1 MANEPITREEMLL
14 NAVATGV
21 SSGIEP
27 ITREEMYLAY
37 IGGQDV
43 IPPEPITRKE
53 QFLSM
58 IAPGGGSGVTIRNQ
72 NKTVTENGT
81 YTADAGYTGLG
92 IVTVAVPIPDVEETW
107 FSTEGQMYTK
117 NIFSEETTYLRGYA
131 YRGCTYLEA
140 AIFPNCAGLGGSWVL
155 SDNPALKTVKLGK
168 VKNVISST
176 CRDSSM
182 LEEVELGSI
191 GYPVLSMVST
201 SLYNPTAAFTVTI
214 YVDAATLA
222 DIPTAVSDTA
232 PWGAP
237 NATII
242 YRNSTTGEVI
252 TE

>member
-1 MANEPITREEMLL
+1 MANDPITREEMLL

-21 SSGIEP
+21 STGIAP
-27 ITREEMYLAY
+27 ITREEIYLAY

-43 IPPEPITRKE
+43 IPPAPITRKE

-58 IAPGGGSGVTIRNQ
+58 IAPGGGSGVIIRNQ
-72 NKTVTENGT
+72 DKTVTANGT

-92 IVTVAVPIPDVEETW
+92 NVTVAVPIPDVEDTW
-107 FSTEGQMYTK
+107 FSSEGYMYTK
-117 NIFSEETTYLRGYA
+117 NIFSGEVTYLRAGA
-131 YRGCTYLEA
+131 YQRCTYLES
-140 AIFPNCAGLGGSWVL
+140 AIFPNCASFGGAGICSY
-155 SDNPALKTVKLGK
+155 NPALKTVKFAKIREVLA
-168 VKNVISST
+168 ST
-176 CRDSSM
+176 CRECPL

-191 GYPVLSMVST
+191 GYPVT
-201 SLYNPTAAFTVTI
+201 SIASVGLHNPTAAFTVTV

-222 DIPTAVSDTA
+222 DIPTAISDTA
-232 PWGAP
+232 PWSAP